1 MLELGLRV
9 GGAPIK
15 RHFDLS
21 SFAKGPDG
29 PSGAPRKRHFD
40 LSCFAKGPDGSSG
53 ARTYVRG
60 LGFWV
65 MWLGFGV
72 RF

>member
-9 GGAPIK
+9 GGASIK

-40 LSCFAKGPDGSSG
+40 FPSFANSPDGLSG
-53 ARTYVRG
+53 ARG
-60 LGFWV
+60 
-65 MWLGFGV
+65 
-72 RF
+72 

>member
-9 GGAPIK
+9 RGAPIK

-29 PSGAPRKRHFD
+29 PSGAPGKRYFD
-40 LSCFAKGPDGSSG
+40 LLLYSFRMTFLK
-53 ARTYVRG
+53 
-60 LGFWV
+60 
-65 MWLGFGV
+65 
-72 RF
+72 

>member
-9 GGAPIK
+9 RGAPIK

-40 LSCFAKGPDGSSG
+40 LSSFAKGPDGSSG

-60 LGFWV
+60 LGFGV
-65 MWLGFGV
+65 RWLGFRV
-72 RF
+72 MF

>member
-9 GGAPIK
+9 KGAPIK

-40 LSCFAKGPDGSSG
+40 FSSFAKGPDGNQELPENVTLIFRVSRR
-53 ARTYVRG
+53 AQMDNR
-60 LGFWV
+60 
-65 MWLGFGV
+65 
-72 RF
+72 

>member
-29 PSGAPRKRHFD
+29 PSGAPRKRHLD
-40 LSCFAKGPDGSSG
+40 LSSFAKGPDGSSG
-53 ARTYVRG
+53 ARNYV
-60 LGFWV
+60 
-65 MWLGFGV
+65 
-72 RF
+72 

>member
-9 GGAPIK
+9 RGAPIK
-15 RHFDLS
+15 RHSDLS

-29 PSGAPRKRHFD
+29 PSGAPRKRHFEV
-40 LSCFAKGPDGSSG
+40 SRFAKGPDGASG

-60 LGFWV
+60 LDFWV

>member
-1 MLELGLRV
+1 MLELGWRV

-29 PSGAPRKRHFD
+29 PSGAPRKRHLD
-40 LSCFAKGPDGSSG
+40 LSSFVKGPDGSSG
-53 ARTYVRG
+53 ARNYV
-60 LGFWV
+60 
-65 MWLGFGV
+65 
-72 RF
+72 